1 MHLIEWTDLF
11 QYVCCCEQIILPA
24 QENDSFLRGIR
35 IFQFVLFFP
44 NGKTRLKVAIYISI
58 FVCSIMYKIKS
69 LATRA
74 LFLFATVLYLS
85 SFFSPKSIIPFI
97 TIASTLRQN

>member
-1 MHLIEWTDLF
+1 MHLPEWTDLF

-24 QENDSFLRGIR
+24 KENSFLWGII
-35 IFQFVLFFP
+35 IFQFVPLFP
-44 NGKTRLKVAIYISI
+44 NAKTRLKVAIYISI